1 MTNPAGSFTK
11 EGAKL
16 MTELFTKED
25 QVEVARCMREI
36 QKVVEQYEPTV
47 SMFAVAMVNAA
58 FADALASNEV
68 AES

>member
-1 MTNPAGSFTK
+1 
-11 EGAKL
+11 

-25 QVEVARCMREI
+25 QVKVTECMREI
-36 QKVVEQYEPTV
+36 QLVVMRYEPTV

>member
-1 MTNPAGSFTK
+1 
-11 EGAKL
+11 

-25 QVEVARCMREI
+25 QVEVARCMGEI

-58 FADALASNEV
+58 FADVLASNEV

>member
-25 QVEVARCMREI
+25 QVKVTECMREI
-36 QKVVEQYEPTV
+36 QLVVMRYEPTV